1 MRTYCTYVFVLTV
14 CTCGKVVLEFLK
26 TVPCDTHMDLH
37 TCIRIVRTCIR
48 IVHVLI
54 YYVCDFCK
62 FLIYKM
68 VRT

>member
-26 TVPCDTHMDLH
+26 TVLCDTHMDLH
-37 TCIRIVRTCIR
+37 TYIW

-68 VRT
+68 VRSFHLESRT